1 MSDKGNFRTSDSLL
15 PYAVGGGLVM
25 GLAFGYISYGGGG
38 GSKAMT
44 KSFLLGASIGAAMGA
59 LAKIRHDVK
68 KANEQRN

>member
-1 MSDKGNFRTSDSLL
+1 
-15 PYAVGGGLVM
+15 M